1 MKQKLLLF
9 SLLAMLASITA
20 NAQLLKDGIYYSTS
34 GSKAIVTFNEW
45 EWDYGNNIPDG
56 HISIYDSNSES
67 DIYYIPAYSGSVSI
81 PTNVT
86 LYNTNYTV
94 SEIGE
99 CAFANC
105 TDISSITLPY
115 TLVSIGQYAFANCSI
130 TNISLPSSLKSI
142 GKWAFYECPTLTS
155 IAIPSGVTTIEEGVF
170 WQCSSLTSITIP
182 NSVTSIGSSAFS
194 NCSNLNSVS
203 IPSGVTSIGNSAFHN
218 CSNLTTIDI
227 NTTNLTAIG
236 FYAFNGCSELKK
248 VNLSSID
255 NWLNCS
261 FNGGYSGGEYSSP
274 FCYGADLFEN
284 GKEKTNITFPVTATS
299 IPAYS
304 FYGCDNIT
312 SITIPAQV
320 NSIGTGAFGNCPNL
334 TSVKVFKESPLTI
347 YYDTFSNRANATLY
361 VPAGSKSAYESA
373 NYWKEF
379 KEIIEMSL
387 PSNITFADANVKAI
401 CVSNWDYNDDGELSE
416 EEAAAVTTIG
426 LVFSDNQSITSFDEL
441 QYFTGLEEI
450 AAHAFK
456 NCNRL
461 TSINIPANITS
472 IGAGA
477 FYGCT
482 SLEKAYF
489 ASIES
494 LCSMDFQ
501 YSIISGETY
510 SSNPMFYTEDLYVDG
525 VLLSGDVV
533 IPEGV
538 ESIGAAA
545 FYKCREI
552 TSVNIPSSVRTI
564 GQYAFYLCT
573 SLSAVNLPGIRQIES
588 HTFYGCPFASISIP
602 SSVTWIRDY
611 AFCSC
616 RSLNNIEWSENLEYI
631 DDAAFNLCQNLSSVV
646 LPKNL
651 RVLVRVLL
659 MDVVVWNQSQFL
671 IPLHIS
677 DRLLFMVAA
686 I

>member
-1 MKQKLLLF
+1 M
-9 SLLAMLASITA
+9 
-20 NAQLLKDGIYYSTS
+20 
-34 GSKAIVTFNEW
+34 
-45 EWDYGNNIPDG
+45 
-56 HISIYDSNSES
+56 
-67 DIYYIPAYSGSVSI
+67 
-81 PTNVT
+81 
-86 LYNTNYTV
+86 
-94 SEIGE
+94 
-99 CAFANC
+99 
-105 TDISSITLPY
+105 
-115 TLVSIGQYAFANCSI
+115 VSIGQYAFANCSI

-155 IAIPSGVTTIEEGVF
+155 IAIPSGVTTIEEEVF
-170 WQCSSLTSITIP
+170 ADCRNL
-182 NSVTSIGSSAFS
+182 NSVSIPSSVTTIERGAFS
-194 NCSNLNSVS
+194 GCSNLNSVS
-203 IPSGVTSIGNSAFHN
+203 IPSGVTSIGNSAFNN

-304 FYGCDNIT
+304 FYGCNNIT

-320 NSIGTGAFGNCPNL
+320 SSIGTGAFGNCPNL
-334 TSVKVFKESPLTI
+334 TSVKVFNDSPLTI
-347 YYDTFSNRANATLY
+347 SSNTFSNRANATLC

-416 EEAAAVTTIG
+416 DEAASVTDIG
-426 LVFSDNQSITSFDEL
+426 SVFNSNRNITSFDEL

-456 NCNRL
+456 DCNKL
-461 TSINIPANITS
+461 TSINIPGNITS

-510 SSNPMFYTEDLYVDG
+510 SSNPMFYAENLYIDG

-538 ESIGAAA
+538 ETIGAAA

-552 TSVNIPSSVRTI
+552 TSVNIPSSVRI
-564 GQYAFYLCT
+564 
-573 SLSAVNLPGIRQIES
+573 
-588 HTFYGCPFASISIP
+588 
-602 SSVTWIRDY
+602 
-611 AFCSC
+611 
-616 RSLNNIEWSENLEYI
+616 
-631 DDAAFNLCQNLSSVV
+631 
-646 LPKNL
+646 
-651 RVLVRVLL
+651 
-659 MDVVVWNQSQFL
+659 
-671 IPLHIS
+671 
-677 DRLLFMVAA
+677 
-686 I
+686 

>member
-1 MKQKLLLF
+1 MKQKLSLF

-45 EWDYGNNIPDG
+45 ELDYGNNIPDG

-105 TDISSITLPY
+105 TNISSITLPY

-170 WQCSSLTSITIP
+170 WQCS
-182 NSVTSIGSSAFS
+182 
-194 NCSNLNSVS
+194 NLNSVS
-203 IPSGVTSIGNSAFHN
+203 IPSGVTSIGNSAFNN

-304 FYGCDNIT
+304 FYGCNNIT

-334 TSVKVFKESPLTI
+334 TSVKVFRESPLTI

-387 PSNITFADANVKAI
+387 P
-401 CVSNWDYNDDGELSE
+401 
-416 EEAAAVTTIG
+416 
-426 LVFSDNQSITSFDEL
+426 
-441 QYFTGLEEI
+441 
-450 AAHAFK
+450 
-456 NCNRL
+456 
-461 TSINIPANITS
+461 
-472 IGAGA
+472 
-477 FYGCT
+477 
-482 SLEKAYF
+482 
-489 ASIES
+489 
-494 LCSMDFQ
+494 
-501 YSIISGETY
+501 
-510 SSNPMFYTEDLYVDG
+510 
-525 VLLSGDVV
+525 
-533 IPEGV
+533 
-538 ESIGAAA
+538 
-545 FYKCREI
+545 
-552 TSVNIPSSVRTI
+552 
-564 GQYAFYLCT
+564 
-573 SLSAVNLPGIRQIES
+573 
-588 HTFYGCPFASISIP
+588 
-602 SSVTWIRDY
+602 
-611 AFCSC
+611 
-616 RSLNNIEWSENLEYI
+616 
-631 DDAAFNLCQNLSSVV
+631 
-646 LPKNL
+646 
-651 RVLVRVLL
+651 
-659 MDVVVWNQSQFL
+659 
-671 IPLHIS
+671 
-677 DRLLFMVAA
+677 
-686 I
+686 